1 MILLTSP
8 GSEFETND
16 IPVKTVV
23 NTYFR
28 PLGLLG
34 IGPLFEKREEESE
47 QRVSWPGRKVTI
59 PVEID
64 FEDADAREVCLV
76 RYGDSYRKI
85 RETILEF
92 AGMKFSLYG
101 LFPLECV
108 RDNVWRCHYDYYKG
122 PSWLV

>member
-8 GSEFETND
+8 GSKFETND
-16 IPVKTVV
+16 IPVDTVA
-23 NTYFR
+23 YFR

-34 IGPLFEKREEESE
+34 IGPLFE
-47 QRVSWPGRKVTI
+47 QRTEGSKEGASWPGRKLTI

-76 RYGDSYRKI
+76 RYRDSYRKT
-85 RETILEF
+85 REIVLEF
-92 AGMKFSLYG
+92 AGAKFSLYG
-101 LFPLECV
+101 LIPLECV
-108 RDNVWRCHYDYYKG
+108 RDNVWRCHYDAYKG